1 MYLVVKCKK
10 NVIFTV
16 WMELFLHVFI
26 ELTFFT
32 VYTVKNLGQHCAGLV
47 SQCSYVSN
55 MFIPGHKRYDSVHKQ
70 CTNNKH
76 KHYGEVISIHG
87 TLMLPHDDI
96 S

>member
-1 MYLVVKCKK
+1 MYLVVEMQKERYFYSVDGAVSSC
-10 NVIFTV
+10 
-16 WMELFLHVFI
+16 LHRAY
-26 ELTFFT
+26 FFT

-55 MFIPGHKRYDSVHKQ
+55 MFIPGHKLYDSEHKQ

>member
-1 MYLVVKCKK
+1 MYLVVEMQK

-76 KHYGEVISIHG
+76 KHYVWRSNIYTWH
-87 TLMLPHDDI
+87 TNVATRRH
-96 S
+96 